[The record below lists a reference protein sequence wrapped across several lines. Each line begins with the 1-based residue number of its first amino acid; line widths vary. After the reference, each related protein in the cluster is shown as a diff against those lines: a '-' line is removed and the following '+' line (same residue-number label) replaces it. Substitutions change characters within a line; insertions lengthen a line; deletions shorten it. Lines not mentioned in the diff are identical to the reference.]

1 MTAYLFIAITLA
13 LTAISQLLQKS
24 AALRYRQQS
33 TDNALAFYCREPRFW
48 LALLGL
54 AGGMLT
60 WLVALDS
67 IEVSKAYAL
76 LSVNYVLVPLL
87 GAWLFSE
94 RLPTRGW
101 LGAIALCVG
110 VLLIGKS

>member
-1 MTAYLFIAITLA
+1 MNAYLYIAMTLA

-24 AALRYRQQS
+24 AALRYGQQ
-33 TDNALAFYCREPRFW
+33 TTKTALQFYSREPRFW

-54 AGGMLT
+54 GAGMLT
-60 WLVALDS
+60 WLIALNS
-67 IEVSKAYAL
+67 IEISKAYAM
-76 LSVNYVLVPLL
+76 LSINYVLVPML
-87 GAWLFSE
+87 AARLFAE
-94 RLPTRGW
+94 RLPPRGW